1 MAAMADDVKMT
12 SMARKLI
19 VRNWLDI
26 SRLRVRV
33 TRGVIFVSGRIYK
46 LTGGPSEREGDEA
59 GLRKLDEDLHS
70 VPGVRGVAYQLENWT
85 REASGAWRKL
95 GQKMTA
101 SAKRLQEMD
110 RGDIG

>member
-1 MAAMADDVKMT
+1 MADDVKMT
-12 SMARKLI
+12 SMARKMI

-33 TRGVIFVSGRIYK
+33 TRGVIFVSGRIHK
-46 LTGGPSEREGDEA
+46 LTGGPSEKEGDEP
-59 GLRKLDEDLHS
+59 GLRKLDDDLHG
-70 VPGVRGVAYQLENWT
+70 VPGMRGVAYQLENWT
-85 REASGAWRKL
+85 HETSGGWRKL

-110 RGDIG
+110 DGGIG